1 MILEITGI
9 IAAICM
15 LLVMPLD
22 VYLAHTKLE
31 IAESYFEKSIFIND
45 TKNMLRNQ
53 HFKGAPVRLMAI
65 AAVLLM
71 PQMFYWRKLVLPE
84 EVKSVPGNLKLWM
97 VAPLLFTLFTLAILV
112 IAWLGRA
119 YEL

>member
-31 IAESYFEKSIFIND
+31 IAESYFEK
-45 TKNMLRNQ
+45 KHL
-53 HFKGAPVRLMAI
+53 
-65 AAVLLM
+65 
-71 PQMFYWRKLVLPE
+71 Y
-84 EVKSVPGNLKLWM
+84 
-97 VAPLLFTLFTLAILV
+97 
-112 IAWLGRA
+112 
-119 YEL
+119 